1 MAIKPKQIIE
11 TAVGLGR
18 VAITRVAG
26 LAGRLR
32 SDETHGAPT
41 TPGTPAAEAS
51 PGTRRRAAPS
61 GSPSTVGAPKPGEPG
76 GHKSA
81 TAKKATKPSAG
92 RTKAPAAKPSSTTKT
107 GAKQK

>member
-18 VAITRVAG
+18 FAISRGAG
-26 LAGRLR
+26 LAERLR
-32 SDETHGAPT
+32 SREVHSAPT
-41 TPGTPAAEAS
+41 TPGTPAAEAT
-51 PGTRRRAAPS
+51 PRPRRRAAPS

-81 TAKKATKPSAG
+81 TAKKATRPPAG
-92 RTKAPAAKPSSTTKT
+92 RTKAPAAKPK
-107 GAKQK
+107 